1 MLAEIF
7 KIEELVK
14 VTVAQNS
21 TVRSYSYYLAVLT
34 SPKVH
39 MVNLIAETMTSPRL
53 NETTVN
59 LSYVNYGQL
68 IYALFLF
75 RLT

>member
-1 MLAEIF
+1 MLIGDTVN
-7 KIEELVK
+7 EETNIVNEQKLV
-14 VTVAQNS
+14 
-21 TVRSYSYYLAVLT
+21 AVLT

-39 MVNLIAETMTSPRL
+39 MVNLIAETMTLPCL

-59 LSYVNYGQL
+59 LSYVNFGQL
-68 IYALFLF
+68 VYALFLF